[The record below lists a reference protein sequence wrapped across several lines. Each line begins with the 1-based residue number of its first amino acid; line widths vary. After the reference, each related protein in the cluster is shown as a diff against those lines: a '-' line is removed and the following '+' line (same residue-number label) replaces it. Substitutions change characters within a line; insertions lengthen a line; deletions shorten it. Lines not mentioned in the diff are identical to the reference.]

1 MDLMKDDQSVTQ
13 SEKAGACLPA
23 TPEESFVR
31 AIYASVDE
39 AIACG
44 LDRLLK
50 DDGIVPSCRLGCCSC
65 CRFPILISIAEAR
78 TLAHFVKR
86 TFSLEQIESLRIR
99 TRQWHQ
105 WDDSLRAGS
114 SSDDL
119 AGQSDDFSRKMSC
132 PILVDEAC
140 SAYDVRPLVCR
151 SHFVRSHPLSCKEA
165 INTQSVGNPPQVI
178 ESIKAAAQSY
188 TMSMKHCVENT
199 GLDYCRTMT
208 LLPHGLATEMGWD
221 FDKER

>member
-1 MDLMKDDQSVTQ
+1 MDLTKDAKPVTGGK
-13 SEKAGACLPA
+13 EAGACLPA
-23 TPEESFVR
+23 TPEESFVK
-31 AIYASVDE
+31 ALYASVDE

-105 WDDSLRAGS
+105 WDDALRAGS
-114 SSDDL
+114 FSHDT
-119 AGQSDDFSRKMSC
+119 AGLTKPSSRKMSC

-165 INTQSVGNPPQVI
+165 DNTQSVGNPPRVI
-178 ESIKAAAQSY
+178 ESVKAATQSY
-188 TMSMKHCVENT
+188 TTSMKDYVEKT

-208 LLPHGLATEMGWD
+208 LLPHGLAAEMGWD
-221 FDKER
+221 FDKAQ

>member
-1 MDLMKDDQSVTQ
+1 MKDDQSVTQ

-31 AIYASVDE
+31 ALYASVDE
-39 AIACG
+39 AIASG
-44 LDRLLK
+44 LVRLLK

-105 WDDSLRAGS
+105 WDDALRAGS

-119 AGQSDDFSRKMSC
+119 PGQPDAFSRKMSC

-178 ESIKAAAQSY
+178 ESIKAATQSY
-188 TMSMKHCVENT
+188 TMSVKHCVEKT

-221 FDKER
+221 FDKEQ